1 MPNINIMIAMALMA
15 CITFR
20 LKLVGRL
27 GSFFLKKYIYKYMG
41 KKVKGKSRKM
51 LMLNIKY
58 RTFKISDIRHSK
70 PGVGYSYPPASV
82 IELSV
87 INKKRPPV
95 TGRPLIFS

>member
-58 RTFKISDIRHSK
+58 QTFKISILGIQKAVLDILTLPH
-70 PGVGYSYPPASV
+70 
-82 IELSV
+82 L
-87 INKKRPPV
+87 
-95 TGRPLIFS
+95 